1 MSSGFFNVGVSG
13 LNAAQA
19 GLLTTGHNIANVST
33 AGFSRQYVVQSTS
46 TPMFTGAGF
55 IGQGTN
61 IQTIQRAYSDFLQKE
76 VRAAETNVAQLSTY
90 VDQINQIDNLLADPS
105 AGLSPALQGFF
116 KSVEEAAAYPASVP
130 ARQAM
135 LSSGQALA
143 ARFNALDQQLSAM
156 RSGVNSQ
163 ITNEIGAINTLVQQV
178 AGLNQRIIVA
188 EASASSQPANDL
200 YDQRDKVI
208 ADLNKEIKV
217 SVQVESDGS
226 YSLFFGSGQ
235 PLVVGGQTYGVIAK
249 PSPEDLTQMDVAL
262 RAPNGS
268 IMDIPPSLVTGG
280 VLGGLLQFRSET
292 LDVAQN
298 DLGRV
303 ALAMASTINAQHR
316 LGRDLDG
323 DAAGDLFKS
332 LSPSVLGSPANTGT
346 ANIAASI
353 VVSDYR
359 VSYDGTNYN
368 VTRLSDNTT
377 TQALD
382 VPLVVDGIRL
392 SLASGTLAA
401 GDVFIVRPGESPA
414 DRVVKVQTGNGSNA
428 MLATTGS
435 NLQTM
440 TDSDYRLT
448 KTGNGAFQLMRLS
461 DETVWSGRGSSD
473 ALAMADLAS
482 KFAPQGFSLAIGSG
496 TAATGDSFLIRP
508 TRNAARDMAMAVTDP
523 RDVALAMGFRTAKG
537 VTNGGTGSI
546 SAGSVTQTNA
556 VLSAPVKLTLE
567 DVGGVKSLT
576 GFPVGSAVTLGST
589 VYNISSTTQRVPY
602 VADGNYSFGGAAFKL
617 SGVPANGD
625 VFIVNPSPGT
635 TTAGNGG
642 LVALFGGAVA
652 ASQPAVGTVAPATVT
667 TAFTVVTGSNDTF
680 NVSVDGGAALTVTL
694 TQGSY
699 TPAALAAEV
708 QARIN
713 AASGPDVTVSVN
725 GANQLSVL
733 SNLGV
738 GGTVAFSAS
747 SPNLGTGV
755 VAAGTVTASSSS
767 MPAAPISLT
776 YRQADTASGLPA
788 RLTGFP
794 AGSTVM
800 VTEANGTARE
810 YTMNSADGFS
820 DVAASSDHIPFTSG
834 STISFNGMSFVI
846 AGAPADGDS
855 FTVGPNTSATGD
867 NRNVLAIGALQLKN
881 SLAEGTATYQSSYST
896 MVAVIGN
903 KTREVEVTLTA
914 QEKLVK
920 QGETAVQSISGV
932 NLDEEAANLMRF
944 QQAYQ
949 AAAKMLDMSN
959 KLFELIT
966 SLGR

>member
-1 MSSGFFNVGVSG
+1 MASGFFNVGVSG

-46 TPMFTGAGF
+46 TPLFTGAGF

-76 VRAAETNVAQLSTY
+76 VRTAETNVAQLTAY
-90 VDQINQIDNLLADPS
+90 ADQIKQIDNLLADPS

-163 ITNEIGAINTLVQQV
+163 ITNEVGAINTLVQQV

-188 EASASSQPANDL
+188 EASASTQPANDL

-226 YSLFFGSGQ
+226 RSIFFGSGQ
-235 PLVVGGQTYGVIAK
+235 PLVVGGQTYGLVVK
-249 PSPEDLTQMDVAL
+249 PSPEDLAQMEVAL

-346 ANIAASI
+346 ANIAANV

-359 VSYDGTNYN
+359 ISYDGTNYN
-368 VTRLSDNTT
+368 ITRLSDNTS
-377 TQALD
+377 TQAPDL
-382 VPLVVDGIRL
+382 PLVIDGIRL
-392 SLASGTLAA
+392 SLASGTPTA
-401 GDVFIVRPGESPA
+401 GDVFVIKPGESPA
-414 DRVVKVQTGNGSNA
+414 DRVVKLQTGNGSNA

-435 NLQTM
+435 NLQTL
-440 TDSDYRLT
+440 TNSDYRLT
-448 KTGNGAFQLMRLS
+448 KTSNGAFQLLRLS

-482 KFAPQGFSLAIGSG
+482 QFAPQGFSLAIGSG
-496 TAATGDSFLIRP
+496 TVATGDSFLIRP
-508 TRNAARDMAMAVTDP
+508 TRNAARDMALAVSDP
-523 RDVALAMGFRTAKG
+523 RDVALAMGFRTAAS

-602 VADGNYSFGGAAFKL
+602 VADGNYSFGGTAFKL

-642 LVALFGGAVA
+642 LAALFGGAIA

-694 TQGSY
+694 TAGSY

-713 AASGPDVTVSVN
+713 AASVPDVTVSVN

-733 SNLGV
+733 SNLG
-738 GGTVAFSAS
+738 GLGTVAFSAS

-755 VAAGTVTASSSS
+755 VAAGTVAASSS

-776 YRQADTASGLPA
+776 YRQADTATGLPA

-794 AGSTVM
+794 VGSTVM

-834 STISFNGMSFVI
+834 ATISFNGMSFVI

-896 MVAVIGN
+896 MVAVVGN

-914 QEKLVK
+914 QEKLVT